1 MPIWRLIPVDPLDP
15 KWAASS
21 HRAPAVVRA
30 PDERLARETAAEA
43 FAVQVR
49 FMPGQGIRV
58 PPWRRPQSV
67 RAELLRDPPYPE
79 EDPAEV
85 LEPPFDHDLT
95 KGHGH
100 ET

>member
-1 MPIWRLIPVDPLDP
+1 MPIWRLIPIDPLDP
-15 KWAASS
+15 NWAASS

-30 PDERLARETAAEA
+30 PDERLARKTAAEA

-58 PPWRRPQSV
+58 PPWRRKQSV
-67 RAELLRDPPYPE
+67 RAERVRESPYPDE
-79 EDPAEV
+79 GPAEV
-85 LEPPFDHDLT
+85 LEPSFDLDLT
-95 KGHGH
+95 KGRGR